1 MVIVALKNTTKLV
14 KGARYEVYQLNN
26 STTTTGSYRRNRVW
40 IKGLGAYDVK
50 GFSDTNGNP
59 LPQIDI
65 KPTFVEIPKLE
76 FESLKKGDLIVCNSN
91 GYKTLVPSAK
101 YKITDLKVDKVEYT
115 AWNGTKGVR
124 NYPKVKFEGVNRWF
138 DFSYWKFRGLST
150 EEIRE
155 ISLSQVLEGKDP
167 EIIKTDKLRKID
179 HVKNKDKEL
188 ILYLSKAIFDS
199 NRNNMDIIGW
209 ASKMG
214 SKMGIERKDYDYLL
228 NLPLKEIIEKFE
240 N

>member
-26 STTTTGSYRRNRVW
+26 STTGYRRNRVW
-40 IKGLGAYDVK
+40 IKGLGGYDVK

-91 GYKTLVPSAK
+91 GYKTLVPNAK

>member
-40 IKGLGAYDVK
+40 IKGLGGYDVK

-91 GYKTLVPSAK
+91 GYKTLVPNAK

-115 AWNGTKGVR
+115 SWNGTKGVR